1 MKNLFWRLF
10 LIPSVYGFAI
20 WFFLLLL
27 IPFNLIEVDVSGA
40 AWAVFV
46 YLLICF
52 FCSSGLFFYLH
63 KRTNIFSVGNSIVYS
78 KSDTIVFVISTVV
91 GIFGLILYVNDFS
104 RYFGGI
110 SEFFLTFF
118 TDPLAIRAL
127 AAEETSL
134 GFQIS
139 YLSWVSIY
147 YIIFFLVKKNA
158 FPIWKK
164 YSLIFLLLIE
174 VFLNLLFVDRTRPVI
189 LLIVCFLAF
198 ILISFEKIKKPFRLI
213 CFVFFCPLVIF
224 FAQAIFTGKYD
235 SEAGLFNNFLIYIF
249 GGFGYFS
256 ALLGDVSPD
265 YGLTRIFYPVSKI
278 MQIFGWVVDVPSQ
291 ILEFRDIPFTTNVG
305 TFLEPLVSD
314 GGLFYILFG
323 IPVLVFFIDFFAYVS
338 LRSKKAFGLFFWGNM
353 ILINVLSFFVP
364 KYNSTSIYLFFLI
377 FLFLF
382 FGFKNKI
389 IRK

>member
-1 MKNLFWRLF
+1 MKNIFWRLF

-20 WFFLLLL
+20 WFFLLFL
-27 IPFNLIEVDVSGA
+27 IPFNFIEVDVSGV
-40 AWAVFV
+40 AWVVFF

-52 FCSSGLFFYLH
+52 FCSSSFFFYLNR
-63 KRTNIFSVGNSIVYS
+63 RTNIYNIGNSIVYN
-78 KSDTIVFVISTVV
+78 KLDTLVFVASTVV
-91 GIFGLILYVNDFS
+91 GVFGLMLYVNDFS
-104 RYFGGI
+104 KYFGG
-110 SEFFLTFF
+110 FFGFFVTFF

-147 YIIFFLVKKNA
+147 YIIFLLAKRNNFS
-158 FPIWKK
+158 IWKK
-164 YSLIFLLLIE
+164 LFLICLLLTEI
-174 VFLNLLFVDRTRPVI
+174 FLNLLFVDRTRPVI
-189 LLIVCFLAF
+189 LLVVCFLAF
-198 ILISFEKIKKPFRLI
+198 ILISFEKIKRPFMLI
-213 CFVFFCPLVIF
+213 CAVFLGPLVIF

-235 SEAGLFNNFLIYIF
+235 SEAGLFNNFLIYVF

-265 YGLTRIFYPVSKI
+265 YELTRTFYPFSKI
-278 MQIFGWVVDVPSQ
+278 MQAFGWISDVPSQ

-314 GGLFYILFG
+314 GGLLYLLLG
-323 IPVLVFFIDFFAYVS
+323 IPFLIFLIDFFAYAS
-338 LRSKKAFGLFFWGNM
+338 LRSKKVFGPFLWGNM

-377 FLFLF
+377 FLFLSI
-382 FGFKNKI
+382 GFKGK
-389 IRK
+389 K